1 MTYSNLLE
9 KLPPELVEFWQDRL
23 DTTTVDLLDPA
34 TDQKQLDLLVL
45 NVVKD
50 TSEQADLLG
59 LASAEVLKTLERLGI
74 QLLKLIR

>member
-34 TDQKQLDLLVL
+34 TDQKQLGLLVL

-74 QLLKLIR
+74 ELLKLIG